1 MIVVGGEAL
10 IDVIRTPDGHEQ
22 SAPGG
27 GPFTAARAI
36 ARLGAPVSFLGHLSH
51 DGAGRQLRGLLAA
64 DGVKLDLTSVGPEPT
79 TRAIALLR
87 DEGRVEYE
95 FELAG
100 TSAPNLTAEM
110 VPQRLADDVDAIHLG
125 SLGLVLEPL
134 ADSLL
139 GLLKRSGSGR
149 LVLIDPNVRPGL
161 IPDSVYR
168 DRMQTAIAQSTIV
181 KTGEMD
187 VAWLYPGLDP
197 DGAAAAALLG
207 AGPKLVI
214 VTLGDRGSVGFHG
227 ELRVAVRAPRVNV
240 VDTIGCGDAFGAGVL
255 AWLHDHRMLT
265 PDLEL
270 SEAQLRAMLDFAS
283 WVAALNCT
291 HRGADPPWRHE
302 LA

>member
-64 DGVKLDLTSVGPEPT
+64 DGVKFD
-79 TRAIALLR
+79 
-87 DEGRVEYE
+87 
-95 FELAG
+95 LAG

-187 VAWLYPGLDP
+187 VAWLY
-197 DGAAAAALLG
+197 
-207 AGPKLVI
+207 
-214 VTLGDRGSVGFHG
+214 
-227 ELRVAVRAPRVNV
+227 
-240 VDTIGCGDAFGAGVL
+240 
-255 AWLHDHRMLT
+255 
-265 PDLEL
+265 
-270 SEAQLRAMLDFAS
+270 
-283 WVAALNCT
+283 
-291 HRGADPPWRHE
+291 
-302 LA
+302 